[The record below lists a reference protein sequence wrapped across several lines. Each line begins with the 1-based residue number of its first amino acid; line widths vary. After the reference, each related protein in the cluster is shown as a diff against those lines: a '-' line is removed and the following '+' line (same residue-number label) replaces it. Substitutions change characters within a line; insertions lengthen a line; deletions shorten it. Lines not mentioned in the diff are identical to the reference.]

1 MNIELTVQP
10 RKFPLILILIGTTLL
25 AIPAALGTFALFD
38 TSSSNGINHS
48 DAPFLL
54 WISLAGFFLYA
65 SYILMAIFRR
75 HFAVVWFFSTLYNLG
90 LSCVYLYGAAWIY
103 VESKMSIF
111 AFLYAALSSGIG
123 LLPLWTIFVTI
134 ASGYYLKHS
143 LLPNKTIL
151 P

>member
-1 MNIELTVQP
+1 MIHELNMP

-38 TSSSNGINHS
+38 TSTSSGISHK

-54 WISLAGFFLYA
+54 WISFAGFFLYA

-75 HFAVVWFFSTLYNLG
+75 HFAVLWFLSMLYNFG
-90 LSCVYLYGAAWIY
+90 LSCVYLYGAAWFY
-103 VESKMSIF
+103 VDSKMSIF
-111 AFLYAALSSGIG
+111 AFFYAVLSTGIG
-123 LLPLWTIFVTI
+123 LLPLWTIFVTA

-143 LLPNKTIL
+143 LLPKKTIL